1 LRLLRLLVDEKL
13 SAGLPWPALRL
24 GGFLGNDTEG
34 GADYE
39 QAVGDVVTG
48 PWANSLRWAS
58 TRRGPDF
65 QGERLVLGCGTFERR
80 DFTVRLPPASAG
92 GVELAVELST
102 SCPGVMNFP
111 HDPRMAVSGE
121 GQTTIPREAASDQD
135 MHVLATGRHAP
146 RILVVD
152 DHATIAGL
160 MSQLLSQ
167 RGYEVVTAAD
177 AEQAAAEVRRQAPD
191 LILSDVKMPGK
202 SGYELCRELKADPAT
217 RLIPFVLITG
227 LSDSVD
233 KVRGIEA
240 GADDF
245 LNKPVL
251 AEELTARVKSL
262 LRVKEFTD
270 ELETAD
276 SVLCTLGL
284 AVESRDP
291 YTEGHC
297 ERLAARAADLG
308 RHLGLDTDSIVALR
322 RGGYLHDLGKI
333 AVPDAILKKGT
344 DLTLQEWEIMKVH
357 PVTGENICKPLKS
370 LRLVLPIIRHHH
382 EHADGSGYPDGLRSG
397 EIPLLSRV
405 LQVVDVYDALRTAR
419 PYKLALGHDEA
430 AQTMR
435 EEARQGLWD
444 AELVNEFFSML
455 VEKRS
460 VA

>member
-1 LRLLRLLVDEKL
+1 M
-13 SAGLPWPALRL
+13 SFP
-24 GGFLGNDTEG
+24 NDSR
-34 GADYE
+34 
-39 QAVGDVVTG
+39 
-48 PWANSLRWAS
+48 P
-58 TRRGPDF
+58 
-65 QGERLVLGCGTFERR
+65 
-80 DFTVRLPPASAG
+80 
-92 GVELAVELST
+92 
-102 SCPGVMNFP
+102 
-111 HDPRMAVSGE
+111 AVSGE
-121 GQTTIPREAASDQD
+121 GGTTFERKVASDLD
-135 MHVLATGRHAP
+135 MNGLLTRRQAP

-152 DHATIAGL
+152 DHPTIAGL
-160 MSQLLSQ
+160 MSQLLMQ
-167 RGYEVVTAAD
+167 RGYEVVTAEN
-177 AEQAAAEVRRQAPD
+177 AEQAQAEVRRQAPD
-191 LILSDVKMPGK
+191 LILSDVRMPGK
-202 SGYELCRELKADPAT
+202 SGYEFCRELKSDPAT
-217 RLIPFVLITG
+217 RFIPFVLITG
-227 LSDSVD
+227 LTDSAD

-284 AVESRDP
+284 SVESRDP

-297 ERLAARAADLG
+297 ERLAVRAADLG
-308 RHLGLDTDSIVALR
+308 RHLGLDEDSIVALR

-344 DLTLQEWEIMKVH
+344 DLTLQEWEIMKQH

-382 EHADGSGYPDGLRSG
+382 EHADGSGYPDGLRAG
-397 EIPLLSRV
+397 EIPLLPRV

-419 PYKLALGHDEA
+419 PYKPALSHDESA
-430 AQTMR
+430 ETMR

>member
-1 LRLLRLLVDEKL
+1 MSV
-13 SAGLPWPALRL
+13 
-24 GGFLGNDTEG
+24 
-34 GADYE
+34 
-39 QAVGDVVTG
+39 
-48 PWANSLRWAS
+48 
-58 TRRGPDF
+58 
-65 QGERLVLGCGTFERR
+65 
-80 DFTVRLPPASAG
+80 
-92 GVELAVELST
+92 
-102 SCPGVMNFP
+102 P
-111 HDPRMAVSGE
+111 HDSRPAVMGDGRTTSPP
-121 GQTTIPREAASDQD
+121 QTGSDQYMTLLA
-135 MHVLATGRHAP
+135 MHRQAA

-152 DHATIAGL
+152 DHPTIAGL
-160 MSQLLSQ
+160 MSQLLIQ
-167 RGYEVVTAAD
+167 RGYDVVTAAN
-177 AEQAAAEVRRQAPD
+177 AEEAEAEVRRHAPD
-191 LILSDVKMPGK
+191 LILADVRMPGK

-227 LSDSVD
+227 LTDSSD

-284 AVESRDP
+284 IVEGRDP

-297 ERLAARAADLG
+297 ERLATYGVDLG

-333 AVPDAILKKGT
+333 AVPDDILKKGS
-344 DLTLQEWEIMKVH
+344 DLTPAEWAIMKLH
-357 PVTGENICKPLKS
+357 PVTGENICKPLHS

-382 EHADGSGYPDGLRSG
+382 EHSDGSGYPDGLTG
-397 EIPLLSRV
+397 GQIPVLPRI

-419 PYKLALGHDEA
+419 SYKAPLTHELA
-430 AQTMR
+430 AQTMS
-435 EEARQGLWD
+435 EEARRGLWD
-444 AELVNEFFSML
+444 AELVAEYFSML
-455 VEKRS
+455 EQQRQ

>member
-1 LRLLRLLVDEKL
+1 M
-13 SAGLPWPALRL
+13 S
-24 GGFLGNDTEG
+24 
-34 GADYE
+34 
-39 QAVGDVVTG
+39 
-48 PWANSLRWAS
+48 
-58 TRRGPDF
+58 
-65 QGERLVLGCGTFERR
+65 
-80 DFTVRLPPASAG
+80 
-92 GVELAVELST
+92 
-102 SCPGVMNFP
+102 FP
-111 HDPRMAVSGE
+111 HDSRTGVGGNRHATSPQETGFD
-121 GQTTIPREAASDQD
+121 TD
-135 MHVLATGRHAP
+135 MQVLSIRRQAP

-152 DHATIAGL
+152 DHPMIAGL
-160 MSQLLSQ
+160 MSQLLTQ
-167 RGYEVVTAAD
+167 RGYDVVTAAD

-191 LILSDVKMPGK
+191 LILSDVRMPGK
-202 SGYELCRELKADPAT
+202 SGYELCRDLKADRAT

-227 LSDSVD
+227 LSDGAD
-233 KVRGIEA
+233 KLRGIEA

-284 AVESRDP
+284 IVEGRDP

-297 ERLAARAADLG
+297 ERLALRGAELG
-308 RHLGLDTDSIVALR
+308 RYLGLDEDSIVALR

-333 AVPDAILKKGT
+333 AVPDAILKKGS
-344 DLTLQEWEIMKVH
+344 DLTLPEWEIMKRH

-382 EHADGSGYPDGLRSG
+382 EHADGSGYPDGLRAG
-397 EIPLLSRV
+397 EIPLLPRV

-419 PYKLALGHDEA
+419 PYKPALLHDQA

-455 VEKRS
+455 AEKRS